1 MRKDWLFIKINNLS
15 YLNRSTEAKKPSS
28 TVQNKPKPKRQAEAT
43 APRAVQ
49 RSDYAVETEMPILRI
64 PSTPIE
70 RLLFSLSQRVNS
82 TAITATANFPNN
94 EPIIAPYVSPAEDIN
109 VLDRSEYELTVQL
122 TEDSLYSD
130 LLAQNE
136 DIAYFPVYK
145 LNEKLVKKV
154 AKKEAT
160 LSNLKPLHND
170 MACFDA
176 YGSEWDSIYTTDFME
191 ALKLKSRQD
200 FEAENEL
207 LKLQISET
215 IKSNQS
221 QASYAGFGTSLFK
234 SIIRSNSKANI
245 LKKPIKYATSEML
258 EENNESIES
267 AITKTRP
274 ASMMVKYQIQDSLTV
289 RQPIEPLESIDQLTT
304 GTTMDD
310 LKPLI
315 IDTYKLNY
323 YAEMFEAS
331 TLTEISSVVQNSFF
345 RASHIYQKS
354 FVLKNNDSIQ
364 HQQTQEPA
372 LVPVQN
378 LHKSKPYFDD
388 FASFPSEHYEYSE
401 YYLQSK
407 SDKLSVGALSEQD
420 KSHRSVSSLFGFV
433 AITAGAI
440 SALLLRNA

>member
-1 MRKDWLFIKINNLS
+1 MK
-15 YLNRSTEAKKPSS
+15 RSTEAKKPSS
-28 TVQNKPKPKRQAEAT
+28 TVHNKPKPKRQAEAT
-43 APRAVQ
+43 APRAAQ
-49 RSDYAVETEMPILRI
+49 RSDYTVETEMPVLRI

-70 RLLFSLSQRVNS
+70 RLLFSLSQQVNS
-82 TAITATANFPNN
+82 TTATTSFPKD
-94 EPIIAPYVSPAEDIN
+94 EPVITPYVSPAEDIN
-109 VLDRSEYELTVQL
+109 VLDRSEYELIVQL

-136 DIAYFPVYK
+136 DSAYFPVYK

-154 AKKEAT
+154 AKKAT
-160 LSNLKPLHND
+160 PSNKNPLHKTD

-176 YGSEWDSIYTTDFME
+176 YGSEWDSIYTADFTE
-191 ALKLKSRQD
+191 ALKIKSRQD
-200 FEAENEL
+200 IEAENEL

-215 IKSNQS
+215 IRSNQS
-221 QASYAGFGTSLFK
+221 KASYAGSFGKSLFK
-234 SIIRSNSKANI
+234 RIIGSDSTAKI
-245 LKKPIKYATSEML
+245 SKKPIKYATSETL

-267 AITKTRP
+267 GMTKTRP

-304 GTTMDD
+304 TTTNDD

-331 TLTEISSVVQNSFF
+331 TLTEISSVIQNSFF
-345 RASHIYQKS
+345 QASHIYQKS
-354 FVLKNNDSIQ
+354 FVLKNKDSIQ
-364 HQQTQEPA
+364 HQQTQEPG

-378 LHKSKPYFDD
+378 LHKSKPYFDN

-407 SDKLSVGALSEQD
+407 SDKLSVAAQSEQD